1 MWNGSTER
9 ERARGSSS
17 ENSEVKKEKE
27 KKKALIHKAF
37 NLPLFPLPAPRV
49 SSVHKQFQFS

>member
-37 NLPLFPLPAPRV
+37 NFPLFPLPAPRV
-49 SSVHKQFQFS
+49 SSVHKQFKFP